1 MTKVMNLIY
10 LHFIFY
16 TFNVWEKLNIYGTW
30 YLENTR
36 CHDQSHEPTKLFT
49 RYNNQSHA
57 HKLKFSYNI
66 NTTWN

>member
-1 MTKVMNLIY
+1 MGKIKY
-10 LHFIFY
+10 
-16 TFNVWEKLNIYGTW
+16 IYGKW

-57 HKLKFSYNI
+57 HKLKFSYTI